1 MNVHCLTRDA
11 EEFTANVF
19 LLEGDRTVLIDA
31 GAMRGITDAVREY
44 VEELDAVVITHQH
57 NDHIAR
63 LGEVVTAFDPTV
75 YAFAEHSQ
83 RTEPLADGMTLE
95 LGDESF
101 EVVHSPGHAP
111 DHVSLVSDRTLI
123 SGDVVVYND
132 GAFDDGSFGRTDM
145 AGQSR
150 DRLVESLERLL
161 TVMGEDVE
169 RLYAGHGDSF
179 TGDVEEVVERAL
191 SRARRGEPKY

>member
-31 GAMRGITDAVREY
+31 GAMGGITDAVREY

-63 LGEVVTAFDPTV
+63 LGEIVTAFDPTV

-83 RTEPLADGMTLE
+83 RTEPLAGGKTLE
-95 LGDESF
+95 PGDESF